1 MSARTRLADSSMKLM
16 NVAHR
21 ALLKVSRGRL
31 GWAVGSMPVIELH
44 TVGRS
49 SGQRRSTMLTAPVHD
64 GNTLVL
70 VASKGGD
77 DRHPFWYLNLVAQP
91 DIEVTRNGVT
101 RPMRA
106 RTVTAAEKATLWPR
120 IVAAYGGYAAYQNK
134 TDRDIPV
141 VLCEPR

>member
-1 MSARTRLADSSMKLM
+1 MSARTRLSDSSMKLM

-49 SGQRRSTMLTAPVHD
+49 SGKRRSTMLTAPVHD

-106 RTVTAAEKATLWPR
+106 RTVTATEKAALWPR
-120 IVAAYGGYAAYQNK
+120 IVAAYGGYAAYQQK
-134 TDRDIPV
+134 TGRDIPV